1 MLKKDDHHPKKIF
14 FWVRGSINV
23 SFFDIMIPSYGKRLV
38 YQMEEIWIITNEK
51 VIPTALF
58 FIEGELMN
66 VIVKKPE
73 LFETGETITFLIDQK
88 RIEAKLIK
96 KQGYNLYL
104 YLSLSEDLLD
114 NKRRRAVRSQI
125 KVSAKLTSRLNSWEA
140 EVLDISMKGIA
151 FTTRA
156 ELQDGSYSL
165 AFLIEEQPVSMTVN
179 IINNTT
185 WHNSI
190 RYGCTIE
197 GMDQTSQYAIRRYI
211 LMDQLEKLNT
221 AERQ

>member
-1 MLKKDDHHPKKIF
+1 
-14 FWVRGSINV
+14 
-23 SFFDIMIPSYGKRLV
+23 
-38 YQMEEIWIITNEK
+38 
-51 VIPTALF
+51 
-58 FIEGELMN
+58 MN